1 MENMPAEELAAMR
14 SRLEHQGIPTGAIS
28 DEQLKGFIR
37 QRMDDF
43 QDKAPVTPAQAAT
56 MILDGVRS
64 EQWRILVGEDAHAL
78 DRLVREQPEMAYELS
93 FLGQLQAAGHFNE
106 LIPPV
111 PSAEPASDTADLS

>member
-1 MENMPAEELAAMR
+1 MMRYIEKSQPGPPELLHFCKDARDRA
-14 SRLEHQGIPTGAIS
+14 
-28 DEQLKGFIR
+28 KW
-37 QRMDDF
+37 DDF
-43 QDKAPVTPAQAAT
+43 RDKAPVTPAQAAT
-56 MILDGVRS
+56 IILDGVRN

-111 PSAEPASDTADLS
+111 PNAEPASDAADRS